1 MRQHKKNN
9 INTPNALYS
18 LGALA
23 LAGLFVWSL
32 VSDKPPVAYDPQS
45 HCQKGKA
52 QPQVTV
58 LIDPSTPFNPSQ
70 QVQFQRLSAYLK
82 QALPENAKF
91 TLYRLEETVAIPPT
105 PVFNACYPGKQQ
117 RGMGSVQRKAVK
129 AFQAEFTTAMQGF
142 TKAKEEATS
151 PLLEGIYTVAH
162 TLPWTGQGSELII
175 FGDLLQNSQ
184 LLSNYGK
191 KPYFPTFKTF
201 YASQKRYLEAHKLDL
216 KNVKVTIFQL
226 TNAPLSSQQ
235 QVEKSQQFWS
245 DYFHFQQAE
254 TVQFCSL
261 DAHAQPHCLIVSPTK
276 GN

>member
-1 MRQHKKNN
+1 MRQHKKNSIHPQN
-9 INTPNALYS
+9 ILYS

-23 LAGLFVWSL
+23 LTGLFLWSL

-45 HCQKGKA
+45 HCQAGKA
-52 QPQVTV
+52 QPQITV
-58 LIDPSTPFNPSQ
+58 LIDPSTPFSPSQ
-70 QVQFQRLSAYLK
+70 QVQFQRLTSYLK
-82 QALPENAKF
+82 QALPENAKL

-105 PVFNACYPGKQQ
+105 PVLSVCYPGKQQ

-129 AFQAEFTTAMQGF
+129 AFQAEFTTAMKGF
-142 TKAKEEATS
+142 TQAKEEDTS

-162 TLPWTGQGSELII
+162 AIVWTGQGSQLII

-191 KPYFPTFKTF
+191 KPYFPTFKAF
-201 YASQKRYLEAHKLDL
+201 YASQRRYLEGHKLDL

-235 QVEKSQQFWS
+235 QVEKSQQFWA
-245 DYFHFQQAE
+245 DYYHFQGAE
-254 TVQFCSL
+254 TVRFCSL
-261 DAHAQPHCLIVSPTK
+261 DAHAQPHCLTVSPTGK
-276 GN
+276 N